1 MQLHPQDYI
10 KIDFHFETMKLKPD
24 CIQGDK
30 SSKLSQKM
38 TYHNDLF
45 YLFSQNLPQ
54 FPEYSL
60 SLQHKL
66 EQTNG

>member
-1 MQLHPQDYI
+1 MQLYPQDYI

-38 TYHNDLF
+38 TYHNL
-45 YLFSQNLPQ
+45 
-54 FPEYSL
+54 
-60 SLQHKL
+60 
-66 EQTNG
+66 